1 MHESPELW
9 LVLNVWETFGGSTV
23 AHDWLLGAL
32 KKPEAVTAIGMLM
45 GGLVR
50 STSEPHRYHQFS
62 AGNVTSVIQPAEIVP
77 AVEDLL
83 KKGSIL
89 PEQREALEQI
99 VAGAKKWLT
108 LGSANAD
115 ERAE

>member
-1 MHESPELW
+1 MSADTSIIAASLSADVPIHNREQ
-9 LVLNVWETFGGSTV
+9 
-23 AHDWLLGAL
+23 DLLG
-32 KKPEAVTAIGMLM
+32 
-45 GGLVR
+45 
-50 STSEPHRYHQFS
+50 YHQFS

>member
-1 MHESPELW
+1 
-9 LVLNVWETFGGSTV
+9 
-23 AHDWLLGAL
+23 
-32 KKPEAVTAIGMLM
+32 
-45 GGLVR
+45 
-50 STSEPHRYHQFS
+50 
-62 AGNVTSVIQPAEIVP
+62 
-77 AVEDLL
+77 L